1 MLAAGRRKFHPD
13 IRIPDAV
20 KSILIIIHPSM
31 VHAIRKK
38 GLINFHSVKMY
49 RGQNNM
55 SAVLCSGTE
64 IGGFKGAPQVC
75 STRSIRHSF
84 A

>member
-1 MLAAGRRKFHPD
+1 
-13 IRIPDAV
+13 
-20 KSILIIIHPSM
+20 M

-55 SAVLCSGTE
+55 SAVLSSAAERTFE
-64 IGGFKGAPQVC
+64 DSKG
-75 STRSIRHSF
+75 RRK
-84 A
+84 